1 MHSGI
6 RFGRIDHWPAAGM
19 IDGRLRGHHR
29 ATLDVEPRC
38 AEAVIE
44 HHRIESNVDVAA
56 GEGKDHEDGLVLSD
70 HQERSANADAKVGHN
85 GD

>member
-1 MHSGI
+1 MYSGI
-6 RFGRIDHWPAAGM
+6 RSGRIDHWPAAGM
-19 IDGRLRGHHR
+19 IDGRLRGHRR

-44 HHRIESNVDVAA
+44 YQGIESNVDVAA
-56 GEGKDHEDGLVLSD
+56 GEGKDHEDGLVLSN
-70 HQERSANADAKVGHN
+70 HQERPANADAEVGHN